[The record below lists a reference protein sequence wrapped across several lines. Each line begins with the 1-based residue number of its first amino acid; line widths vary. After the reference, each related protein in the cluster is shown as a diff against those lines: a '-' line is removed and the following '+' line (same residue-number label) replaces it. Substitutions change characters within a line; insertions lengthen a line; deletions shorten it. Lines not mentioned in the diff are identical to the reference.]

1 MGILFKISKA
11 TVEFGGLFGSKFVFK
26 SPKFFPD
33 HFGNGLLLGSRQV
46 FNLFENFRSTHG
58 ANLLRWFICASKV
71 FVPSG
76 FGIPFPTRHLYLGF
90 PMTVTELLES
100 VRRVEV
106 RTNRLVN
113 DTMGGAYLSGFKGR
127 GMDFEDLRE
136 YMPGDDVRDID
147 WNVTHR
153 LGRPFVKRFREEREL
168 TAVLAVDVS
177 ASSSFGSANR
187 TKREFAAEIAATL
200 AMSAAKNGDKVALLL
215 FTDEVELFI
224 PPRKGRRHILRLVRE
239 MLMFKPRRRG
249 TEISHALGFLN
260 HVLHR
265 RAIVF
270 LLTDFLHSNGAAATP
285 PRPSFSSSSSN
296 IRDKQFED
304 EGRERGRGRLSDSRD
319 VIQELGLTNTRH
331 DVVCLHLHDP
341 RESSLPDAG
350 LLTIEDA
357 ETDELLELDST
368 RNVVRER
375 FAAVNAERLAEL
387 DRALIR
393 TGVDTLRLNTT
404 EPFAPVLQR
413 FFEIRRGRRRG

>member
-1 MGILFKISKA
+1 
-11 TVEFGGLFGSKFVFK
+11 
-26 SPKFFPD
+26 
-33 HFGNGLLLGSRQV
+33 
-46 FNLFENFRSTHG
+46 
-58 ANLLRWFICASKV
+58 
-71 FVPSG
+71 
-76 FGIPFPTRHLYLGF
+76 
-90 PMTVTELLES
+90 MTVTELLES

-177 ASSSFGSANR
+177 ASSSFGSASR

-200 AMSAAKNGDKVALLL
+200 ALSAAKNGDKVALLL
-215 FTDEVELFI
+215 FTDEVELFV

-249 TEISHALGFLN
+249 TEISQALGFLN

-270 LLTDFLHSNGAAATP
+270 LLTDFLHSGAPGTVSARTEMANEP
-285 PRPSFSSSSSN
+285 
-296 IRDKQFED
+296 
-304 EGRERGRGRLSDSRD
+304 GRCPALQPRD

-341 RESSLPDAG
+341 RESVLPDAG
-350 LLTIEDA
+350 LVTIEDA
-357 ETDELLELDST
+357 ETGELLELDSA
-368 RNVVRER
+368 RAGVRER
-375 FAAVNAERLAEL
+375 FATVNAERLAEL